1 MDFSNY
7 TIGSLIRDGHS
18 YSDPELKQRVRGY
31 IMQRITDLGWNET
44 RFGVIDNNINRFSD
58 YSRHNDSDKIDRFGK
73 KYSWIAYYEVAG
85 ILQDN
90 GLIYD
95 EYDEWRPAGI
105 DIDPTFPT
113 ESKEIDVFFLDILGK
128 DSTMENWLNETDEFD
143 FGPKLCV
150 NHNSS
155 ENTIEEFI
163 CLYGYMSVEDKS
175 IDRSR
180 FVFIRP
186 LIIKTEFL
194 DKFTEY
200 LQSGTLSRHNLLDV
214 INNYSCCAGEM
225 NIFPQA
231 TYSNWGEMSFQISQD
246 ESYSAYKEIEA
257 ILQSYIEGK
266 SEFDPDGKLDNL
278 MEVFNAY
285 SIEFNVL
292 IPTMNYSVS
301 FDCSIGTCMTL
312 SKEIIM
318 SENLFFIPRTFD
330 IQDVY
335 GNLAFYNVRGTL
347 DEDNSQ
353 HYSYLRKDILDQFLQ
368 KNGLSMVW
376 IIWGEKDNAGCPT
389 LFEKYSHLV
398 KYTPNYQNG

>member
-1 MDFSNY
+1 MN
-7 TIGSLIRDGHS
+7 LRN
-18 YSDPELKQRVRGY
+18 L
-31 IMQRITDLGWNET
+31 N
-44 RFGVIDNNINRFSD
+44 
-58 YSRHNDSDKIDRFGK
+58 
-73 KYSWIAYYEVAG
+73 YEVAG

-214 INNYSCCAGEM
+214 I
-225 NIFPQA
+225 ITVP
-231 TYSNWGEMSFQISQD
+231 
-246 ESYSAYKEIEA
+246 
-257 ILQSYIEGK
+257 LK
-266 SEFDPDGKLDNL
+266 SER
-278 MEVFNAY
+278 A
-285 SIEFNVL
+285 
-292 IPTMNYSVS
+292 
-301 FDCSIGTCMTL
+301 
-312 SKEIIM
+312 
-318 SENLFFIPRTFD
+318 
-330 IQDVY
+330 
-335 GNLAFYNVRGTL
+335 
-347 DEDNSQ
+347 
-353 HYSYLRKDILDQFLQ
+353 H
-368 KNGLSMVW
+368 
-376 IIWGEKDNAGCPT
+376 
-389 LFEKYSHLV
+389 
-398 KYTPNYQNG
+398 